1 MDAAAGTRFEE
12 RLKRM
17 SGVLKKV
24 LQSIWMSVL
33 QSIKYSVVGG
43 ESSALAFSSLFP
55 CNWTF
60 VLDFLGP
67 LDFLVE

>member
-1 MDAAAGTRFEE
+1 MGFVGVSAQVAMGHGMFFIEEDE

-24 LQSIWMSVL
+24 LQSIWMLVL

-43 ESSALAFSSLFP
+43 ESSA
-55 CNWTF
+55 
-60 VLDFLGP
+60 
-67 LDFLVE
+67 